1 MYFLKGLI
9 ELYGGNSERAKKVL
23 LDGMKL
29 DPDNKKCREALRK
42 AKRCEELKEKGNNF
56 LAKQEYQAAIDCYTE
71 AIELDPANRKLNSI
85 IYSNRGLVYS
95 KNKEYSKAVED
106 FDRSIELNDKY
117 FKAYLR
123 RGDVR
128 MEQGDFDGA

>member
-1 MYFLKGLI
+1 
-9 ELYGGNSERAKKVL
+9 
-23 LDGMKL
+23 
-29 DPDNKKCREALRK
+29 
-42 AKRCEELKEKGNNF
+42 
-56 LAKQEYQAAIDCYTE
+56 
-71 AIELDPANRKLNSI
+71 
-85 IYSNRGLVYS
+85 VYS